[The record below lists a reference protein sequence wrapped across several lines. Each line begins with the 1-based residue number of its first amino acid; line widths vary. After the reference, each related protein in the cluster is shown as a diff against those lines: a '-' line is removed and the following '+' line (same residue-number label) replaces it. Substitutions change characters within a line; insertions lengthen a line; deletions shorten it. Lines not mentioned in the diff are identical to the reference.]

1 MRHDVSIPFL
11 GLALTALALP
21 VQAQEASPDSL
32 PVAVAALVLQSDLR
46 NYVRV
51 QEMFFADHNAFAAM
65 AEATDL
71 VLSRGVTVVLLT
83 SSERGHSAVAIH
95 SAAPGLVC
103 GIWVGAEPAPPLR
116 DGASEGRPTC
126 RIPDPAP
133 I

>member
-32 PVAVAALVLQSDLR
+32 PIAVAALVLQSDLR
-46 NYVRV
+46 NYVRF
-51 QEMFFADHNAFAAM
+51 QERFFADHNTFAAM

-71 VLSRGVTVVLLT
+71 VPSRGVTVVLLT
-83 SSERGHSAVAIH
+83 SSGRGHSAVAIH